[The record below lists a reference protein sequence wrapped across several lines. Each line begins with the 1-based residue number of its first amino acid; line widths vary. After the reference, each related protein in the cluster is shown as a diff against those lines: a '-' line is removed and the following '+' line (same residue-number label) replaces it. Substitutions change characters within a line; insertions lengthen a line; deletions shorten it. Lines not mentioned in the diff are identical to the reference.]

1 MCLQIVEFS
10 LNLDRQF
17 TSEQSVR
24 PDHNVND
31 HNPNSLPMTIPV
43 VDLFAGPGGLSEG
56 FASFQVSHNIKPY
69 KVKLSIEKEPFAHAT
84 LELRHFFRTFL
95 HREVPDDYYRFVR
108 GEISRHT
115 LFTAFPKEASL
126 ASQGAI
132 QATLGETPASEIDKK
147 ILGAV
152 GKSKAW
158 VLAGGPP
165 CQAYSTIGRS
175 ANGGLR
181 SDDHRVYLYREFL
194 RVLQVHTPPIFII
207 ENVEGLLS
215 SSLDG
220 RSVFRDMLEQI
231 KSPTIERRK
240 KAGTARPT
248 NRRAQYD
255 IFSLSN
261 QPRGFDKNG
270 DPEYDPRDY
279 LVQSER
285 FGIPQARHRVILLGV
300 RKDLQYDGAHTLSEA
315 EEFVPI
321 SRVLTGLPRLR
332 SGVSKGQDNRTEWAK
347 AILRVLSSQWL
358 ESVESFDEK
367 VGARI
372 RSAAQGVCAPQ
383 KDRGSEFVPH
393 AVDID
398 YMPRWYL
405 DSRIGGA
412 LNHSA
417 RSHIIG
423 DLHRYLYSACYGK
436 VHQRSPSLSDFPVQL
451 LPNHQNVVF
460 SIGNGHFKDRFHVQL
475 SGNPATTI
483 TSHIS
488 KDGHYFIHPDPSQ
501 CRSLTVREA
510 ARIQTFPDNYFF
522 CGPRTHQYTQVG
534 NAVPPLLSRQIA
546 RVVFR
551 ILLDSKLA
559 D

>member
-1 MCLQIVEFS
+1 MI
-10 LNLDRQF
+10 
-17 TSEQSVR
+17 
-24 PDHNVND
+24 
-31 HNPNSLPMTIPV
+31 IPV

-56 FASFQVSHNIKPY
+56 FASFQMSHSVKPY
-69 KVKLSIEKEPFAHAT
+69 KVKLSIEKERFAHET
-84 LELRHFFRTFL
+84 LELRHFFRSFP

-115 LFTAFPKEASL
+115 LFTAFPKEASV
-126 ASQGAI
+126 ASLGAI

-147 ILGAV
+147 IFGAV
-152 GKSKAW
+152 GKSRAW

-181 SDDHRVYLYREFL
+181 SDDHRVFLYREFL

-231 KSPTIERRK
+231 KSPTIERRN
-240 KAGTARPT
+240 KAGAARPT

-255 IFSLSN
+255 IFSLSSR
-261 QPRGFDKNG
+261 PRGFDQHG
-270 DPEYDPRDY
+270 DPEFDPRDY
-279 LVQSER
+279 LVPSER

-300 RKDLQYDGAHTLSEA
+300 RKDLQYDGSHTLSEV
-315 EEFVPI
+315 ESFVPI
-321 SRVLTGLPRLR
+321 SRVLAGLPRLR
-332 SGVSKGQDNRTEWAK
+332 SGVSKGQDSKIEWVEAISQALSAK
-347 AILRVLSSQWL
+347 WL
-358 ESVESFDEK
+358 FSVESLDEK
-367 VGARI
+367 VGERI
-372 RSAAQGVCAPQ
+372 RTTAQGAYAPQ
-383 KDRGSEFVPH
+383 KDRGSEFVPY

-417 RSHIIG
+417 RSHIVE
-423 DLHRYLYSACYGK
+423 DLHRYLFSACYGK
-436 VHQRSPSLSDFPVQL
+436 VHRRSPSLSDFPKPL
-451 LPNHQNVVF
+451 LPKHRNIAF

-534 NAVPPLLSRQIA
+534 NAVPPLLSRQVA
-546 RVVFR
+546 RVVYR
-551 ILLDSKLA
+551 ILLDSRLIER
-559 D
+559 